1 MTASD
6 DVELSRRDIVRAGAL
21 ATVSLAAAALPAPP
35 ARATGAP
42 AISGVVFE
50 DRSGTGR
57 HQAGDRGIPGVL
69 VSNGREVVRTDAGGR
84 YTLPIGEETIIFV
97 IKPSGYAVPT
107 DEDRLPQ
114 FYYVYQPKG

>member
-21 ATVSLAAAALPAPP
+21 ATVSLAAASLPAPP
-35 ARATGAP
+35 ALAADAP

-57 HQAGDRGIPGVL
+57 RQAGDRGIPGVL
-69 VSNGREVVRTDAGGR
+69 VSNGREVVRTDAGGPATKTR
-84 YTLPIGEETIIFV
+84 V
-97 IKPSGYAVPT
+97 MRSGST
-107 DEDRLPQ
+107 TWRLAESTTVRP
-114 FYYVYQPKG
+114 